1 MNIEKVRLNLHRF
14 DGGEGGASDS
24 GTANVEGNQVE
35 DSNSG
40 EPQEVVYGKQPE
52 KGSEG
57 SKDSEDKSGDDL
69 NARFDELIK
78 GEFKDVYSQRISD
91 TINQRFKNQ
100 NDFQQELESYDEA
113 LMPLYEHYG
122 VEVGDFETL
131 NEAMLDDDSLFEEEA
146 EERGL
151 SVDELKNIKQ
161 LEIENARLQA
171 VAESQEREQ
180 AVQEELQRWSDEA
193 SKLQESFP
201 GFNLESEIQNED
213 FANLI
218 SGGWSVEKAYKA
230 VHADELISQAVNTT
244 ANRTRQNTINSIR
257 ARGMRPAENGI
268 NSRAGVIIKDDPSK
282 YTDDD
287 IKEILRRVDSGEKI
301 RL

>member
-57 SKDSEDKSGDDL
+57 SKDGEDKSGDDL

-180 AVQEELQRWSDEA
+180 AVQEELQRWNDEA

-230 VHADELISQAVNTT
+230 VHADELISQAVNIT

>member
-57 SKDSEDKSGDDL
+57 SKDGEDKSGDDL

-180 AVQEELQRWSDEA
+180 AVQEELQRWNDEA

-201 GFNLESEIQNED
+201 DFNLESEIQNED

>member
-57 SKDSEDKSGDDL
+57 SKDGEDKSGDDL

>member
-52 KGSEG
+52 KGSDG
-57 SKDSEDKSGDDL
+57 SKDGEDKSGDDL

-180 AVQEELQRWSDEA
+180 AVQEELQRWNDEA